1 MEHRARR
8 RNGRGTV
15 TNRMPNRSDITA
27 GEFSSLREIVAGS
40 FIPTRN
46 IPSDRKARLLQLG
59 LIREGMGGLMP
70 TPAGK
75 IVARR

>member
-1 MEHRARR
+1 MSRL
-8 RNGRGTV
+8 
-15 TNRMPNRSDITA
+15 PNRSDISA

-46 IPSDRKARLLQLG
+46 IPSERKTRLLQLG
-59 LIREGMGGLMP
+59 LISEAMGGLMP

-75 IVARR
+75 MLARR